1 MENIQKESKPKNTYH
16 RERYMKNREKL
27 IAYQKQ
33 WNAINNYRSPDKI
46 LRQRQYNKEYYQ
58 KNKHRWNERVADKP
72 VTQRPQ
78 HNSSK
83 YEIFNNSPNKK
94 ELSFFISF

>member
-58 KNKHRWNERVADKP
+58 KNKHRWTLVGFPWSSVIPID
-72 VTQRPQ
+72 VTDFREF
-78 HNSSK
+78 HG
-83 YEIFNNSPNKK
+83 F
-94 ELSFFISF
+94 L